1 MSKLE
6 AKILN
11 PEAIKGLVQGLNE
24 LEKDKS
30 IKAGLKKGVQV
41 LVRGGRKRLGTSLLN
56 KNKGTGNLMRSIAP
70 RVKRRKLGALAGFRR
85 PMGNHSHLLD
95 RGTKDRYTK
104 KGAYRGRMKATLFWA
119 QTHDSDMSKAVTE
132 VVTGIEKAVNRIKQR
147 Q

>member
-11 PEAIKGLVQGLNE
+11 PEAIHGLIEGLNDF
-24 LEKDKS
+24 EKDKAV
-30 IKAGLKKGVQV
+30 KAGLRKGAQV
-41 LVRGGRKRLGTSLLN
+41 LVRGGRKRLRSSLLDN
-56 KNKGTGNLMRSIAP
+56 RKGTGNLMRSIAP